1 MKLTKNFIQPIAG
14 AMLCIFFIFLWRK
27 KCPEW
32 RRNGSRICRND
43 ITARFD
49 GVV

>member
-14 AMLCIFFIFLWRK
+14 AMLCIFLFSCGGK

-32 RRNGSRICRND
+32 KRNGSRICRND

>member
-14 AMLCIFFIFLWRK
+14 AMLCIFYFPVEE

-32 RRNGSRICRND
+32 RWNGSRICRND